1 MQSGQEQITRLRHL
15 FQNLRKLADLE
26 AQPLEPEP
34 INLAELLSDSIAAVR
49 GQAGRSNRTV
59 DLITPRVPW
68 SPAAVL
74 GDPDLL
80 LLVFYNL
87 VDNACKFTSPDD
99 TIEVLLREGDTALTV
114 DVADSG
120 PGIAEADLPH
130 IFEELYRGE
139 NAKGVEGS
147 GLGLALAKKIVER
160 HDGQISVRSRVGHGT
175 VFTVRVPLPPE
186 AQ

>member
-1 MQSGQEQITRLRHL
+1 MQSGQEQIARLRHL

-34 INLAELLSDSIAAVR
+34 INLAELLSEAIAAVQA
-49 GQAGRSNRTV
+49 QAGGTDRSLT
-59 DLITPRVPW
+59 LITPRVPW

-87 VDNACKFTSPDD
+87 LDNARKFTCADD
-99 TIEVLLREGDTALTV
+99 TIEVLVREGNTALTV

-120 PGIAEADLPH
+120 PGIVEADLSH
-130 IFEELYRGE
+130 VFEELYRGE

-147 GLGLALAKKIVER
+147 GLGLALAKKIVEC
-160 HDGQISVRSRVGHGT
+160 HDGQISVRSRLGHGT
-175 VFTVRVPLPPE
+175 VFTVRLPLPPE